1 MPKDRS
7 LVDQIAKKAASIS
20 KAVDEKRATVEKL
33 MAEAKFGKYY
43 KTKEELFNHLDE
55 FPPDASFIHN
65 RYGWTAQPMV
75 GYLSQN
81 YTANEEYAERM
92 RQYYKEFQEY
102 QEAENRKRHEAQMNN
117 FNDPNWTIDTMCDI
131 IAKSKHFGK
140 FVEGIK
146 KSYEPLKNNFTGPID
161 RFTLLDIYP
170 CGAFISSNDVCLYE
184 RYNKSF
190 GIKSPHSPCGVSP
203 HGEPMLTYF
212 ADFAKQYNYE
222 KHQIL
227 PSYYDMKNGRYNLLK
242 IERNGMYRLNARIE
256 FGNLSNFFK
265 DVDWAPFSICKDNMP
280 GLTPKN
286 TGMQNIVGLRKMDVN
301 AEIVSMFGR
310 SWNMQGPWG
319 QHLILIEADNAE
331 TLEKGMRLLDQYL
344 DIIDSFKAKLEK
356 AKKQW
361 DKTADE
367 YDAVLKEYMKA
378 QNELKAKNDDLTN
391 WTEKMVNKLRK
402 HGEIITAPFDG
413 IDKETDYE
421 TY

>member
-1 MPKDRS
+1 MLKADRS
-7 LVDQIAKKAASIS
+7 LVDQIAKKAASLS

-43 KTKEELFNHLDE
+43 ETKEELFKHLDE
-55 FPPDASFIHN
+55 YPPDATFIHN
-65 RYGWTAQPMV
+65 QFGWTAQPMA
-75 GYLSQN
+75 GYLSQSYN
-81 YTANEEYAERM
+81 ADDEFSDRM
-92 RQYYKEFQEY
+92 QRYYKEFQEY
-102 QEAENRKRHEAQMNN
+102 QEAQRLEKHKAQMDN

-146 KSYEPLKNNFTGPID
+146 KSYEPLKNNFSGPID

-170 CGAFISSNDVCLYE
+170 CESFISSGDTCLYE
-184 RYNKSF
+184 RYNKPHNNYDQ
-190 GIKSPHSPCGVSP
+190 SPHRPCGDNI
-203 HGEPMLTYF
+203 LTYF
-212 ADFAKQYNYE
+212 ATQYSYVKNLPNY
-222 KHQIL
+222 L
-227 PSYYDMKNGRYNLLK
+227 DMKNHGYNLLK

-265 DVDWAPFSICKDNMP
+265 DVDWVPFSICKDAMP
-280 GLTPKN
+280 GLTPEN
-286 TGMQNIVGLRKMDVN
+286 MGMQNIVGLRKMDVN

-361 DKTADE
+361 DENAEK
-367 YDAVLKEYMKA
+367 YDAVLKEYMKV
-378 QNELKAKNDDLTN
+378 QNELKAKNEDLTN

-402 HGEIITAPFDG
+402 QGEIITAPFDG
-413 IDKETDYE
+413 MDKETDYE
-421 TY
+421 TF

>member
-1 MPKDRS
+1 MSKDRS
-7 LVDQIAKKAASIS
+7 LVDQLAKKAACIS

-43 KTKEELFNHLDE
+43 ETKDELFNHLNE
-55 FPPDASFIHN
+55 FPPDATFIHN
-65 RYGWTAQPMV
+65 KYGWTAQPMV

-81 YTANEEYAERM
+81 YTADADYAERM
-92 RQYYKEFQEY
+92 QLYYKEFQEY
-102 QEAENRKRHEAQMNN
+102 QEEQQRKIHETQMNN
-117 FNDPNWTIDTMCDI
+117 FNDPIWTIDMMCGI

-170 CGAFISSNDVCLYE
+170 CEAFISNDDICLYE
-184 RYNKSF
+184 RYNKSAP
-190 GIKSPHSPCGVSP
+190 GSKSSPHSPCGVSP
-203 HGEPMLTYF
+203 RGEPTLTYF
-212 ADFAKQYNYE
+212 APSTERCYE
-222 KHQIL
+222 KYL
-227 PSYYDMKNGRYNLLK
+227 PNYYDMKNSGYNLLK
-242 IERNGMYRLNARIE
+242 IERNGMYRLNARIK

-265 DVDWAPFSICKDNMP
+265 DTDWSPSSICMDNTFNA
-280 GLTPKN
+280 LTSPKM
-286 TGMQNIVGLRKMDVN
+286 MQSVLGLRKMNVN

-310 SWNMQGPWG
+310 SWNMPSSTS
-319 QHLILIEADNAE
+319 LITIDADNAE
-331 TLEKGMRLLDQYL
+331 TLKKGMRLLDQYL
-344 DIIDSFKAKLEK
+344 DIIDTFKAKLEK
-356 AKKQW
+356 VKKQW

-391 WTEKMVNKLRK
+391 WTEKIVNKLRK
-402 HGEIITAPFDG
+402 HGEIITTPFDG

>member
-1 MPKDRS
+1 MLKADRS

-43 KTKEELFNHLDE
+43 ETKEELFKHLDE
-55 FPPDASFIHN
+55 YPPDASFIHN
-65 RYGWTAQPMV
+65 EYGWTAQPMA
-75 GYLSQN
+75 GYLSQSYN
-81 YTANEEYAERM
+81 ADDEFSDRM
-92 RQYYKEFQEY
+92 QRYYKEFQEY
-102 QEAENRKRHEAQMNN
+102 QEAQRREKHEAQMAN

-146 KSYEPLKNNFTGPID
+146 KSYEPLKNNFSGPID

-170 CGAFISSNDVCLYE
+170 CESFLASNDTCLYE
-184 RYNKSF
+184 RYNKPHNSYDQ
-190 GIKSPHSPCGVSP
+190 SPHRPCGDNIP
-203 HGEPMLTYF
+203 TYF
-212 ADFAKQYNYE
+212 ATQYNYT
-222 KHQIL
+222 KYL
-227 PSYYDMKNGRYNLLK
+227 PNYLDMKNHGYNLLK

-280 GLTPKN
+280 GLTPEN
-286 TGMQNIVGLRKMDVN
+286 MGMQNIVGLRRMNVN

-319 QHLILIEADNAE
+319 EHLVLIEADNAE
-331 TLEKGMRLLDQYL
+331 SLEKGMRLLDQYL
-344 DIIDSFKAKLEK
+344 DTIDSFKAKLEK

-361 DKTADE
+361 DEIADK
-367 YDAVLKEYMKA
+367 YDAVLKEYMK
-378 QNELKAKNDDLTN
+378 QLNELKAKNEDLTN

-402 HGEIITAPFDG
+402 QGEIITAPFDG

-421 TY
+421 TF

>member
-1 MPKDRS
+1 MSKDRS

-43 KTKEELFNHLDE
+43 KTKEELFNHLNE
-55 FPPDASFIHN
+55 FPPDATVIHN
-65 RYGWTAQPMV
+65 MYGWTAQPMV

-81 YTANEEYAERM
+81 YTADEEYAERM
-92 RQYYKEFQEY
+92 RRYYKEFQEY
-102 QEAENRKRHEAQMNN
+102 QEADNRKRHEEQMNN
-117 FNDPNWTIDTMCDI
+117 FNDPNWTIDTMCGI

-170 CGAFISSNDVCLYE
+170 CGAFISNDDICLYE

-190 GIKSPHSPCGVSP
+190 GTSPHSPCGVSP
-203 HGEPMLTYF
+203 RGEHMLSYF
-212 ADFAKQYNYE
+212 APSTEDCSE
-222 KHQIL
+222 KYL
-227 PSYYDMKNGRYNLLK
+227 PNYYDMKNSGYNLLK

-310 SWNMQGPWG
+310 SWNMQGHWG
-319 QHLILIEADNAE
+319 QHLISIKAYNAE

-361 DKTADE
+361 DMTADE

-402 HGEIITAPFDG
+402 HGEIIFTAPFDG

>member
-1 MPKDRS
+1 MSKDRS

-43 KTKEELFNHLDE
+43 KTKEELFNHLNE
-55 FPPDASFIHN
+55 FPPDATVIHN
-65 RYGWTAQPMV
+65 MYGWTAQPMV

-81 YTANEEYAERM
+81 YTADEEYAERM
-92 RQYYKEFQEY
+92 RRYYKEFQEY
-102 QEAENRKRHEAQMNN
+102 QEADNRKRHEEQMNN
-117 FNDPNWTIDTMCDI
+117 FNDPNWTIDTMCGI

-170 CGAFISSNDVCLYE
+170 CGAFISNDDICLYE

-190 GIKSPHSPCGVSP
+190 GTSPHSPCGVSP
-203 HGEPMLTYF
+203 RGEHMLSYF
-212 ADFAKQYNYE
+212 APSTEDCSE
-222 KHQIL
+222 KYL
-227 PSYYDMKNGRYNLLK
+227 PNYYDMKNSGYNLLK

-310 SWNMQGPWG
+310 SWNMQGHWG
-319 QHLILIEADNAE
+319 QHLISIKAYNAE
-331 TLEKGMRLLDQYL
+331 TLEKGMRLLDQ
-344 DIIDSFKAKLEK
+344 
-356 AKKQW
+356 
-361 DKTADE
+361 
-367 YDAVLKEYMKA
+367 
-378 QNELKAKNDDLTN
+378 
-391 WTEKMVNKLRK
+391 
-402 HGEIITAPFDG
+402 
-413 IDKETDYE
+413 
-421 TY
+421 

>member
-1 MPKDRS
+1 
-7 LVDQIAKKAASIS
+7 
-20 KAVDEKRATVEKL
+20 
-33 MAEAKFGKYY
+33 
-43 KTKEELFNHLDE
+43 
-55 FPPDASFIHN
+55 
-65 RYGWTAQPMV
+65 
-75 GYLSQN
+75 
-81 YTANEEYAERM
+81 
-92 RQYYKEFQEY
+92 
-102 QEAENRKRHEAQMNN
+102 
-117 FNDPNWTIDTMCDI
+117 
-131 IAKSKHFGK
+131 
-140 FVEGIK
+140 
-146 KSYEPLKNNFTGPID
+146 
-161 RFTLLDIYP
+161 
-170 CGAFISSNDVCLYE
+170 
-184 RYNKSF
+184 
-190 GIKSPHSPCGVSP
+190 
-203 HGEPMLTYF
+203 
-212 ADFAKQYNYE
+212 
-222 KHQIL
+222 
-227 PSYYDMKNGRYNLLK
+227 
-242 IERNGMYRLNARIE
+242 MYRLNARIE

-301 AEIVSMFGR
+301 TEIVSMFGR

-319 QHLILIEADNAE
+319 EHLILIEADDAK

-378 QNELKAKNDDLTN
+378 RNELKAKNEDLTN

>member
-1 MPKDRS
+1 MSKDRS

-43 KTKEELFNHLDE
+43 KTKEELFNHLNE
-55 FPPDASFIHN
+55 FPPDATVIHSM
-65 RYGWTAQPMV
+65 YGWTAQPMV

-81 YTANEEYAERM
+81 YTADEEYAERM
-92 RQYYKEFQEY
+92 RRYYKEFQEY
-102 QEAENRKRHEAQMNN
+102 QEAENRKRHEEQMNN

-170 CGAFISSNDVCLYE
+170 CGAFISNDYICLYE

-190 GIKSPHSPCGVSP
+190 GTSPHSPCGVSP
-203 HGEPMLTYF
+203 RGEHMLSYF
-212 ADFAKQYNYE
+212 APSTEDCSEKYLPNY
-222 KHQIL
+222 L
-227 PSYYDMKNGRYNLLK
+227 DMKSHGYNLLK

-286 TGMQNIVGLRKMDVN
+286 AGMQNIVGLRKMDVN
-301 AEIVSMFGR
+301 TEIVSMFGR

-319 QHLILIEADNAE
+319 EHLILIEADDAK
-331 TLEKGMRLLDQYL
+331 TLEKGIRLLDQYL

-413 IDKETDYE
+413 VDKETDYE

>member
-1 MPKDRS
+1 MSKDRS
-7 LVDQIAKKAASIS
+7 LVDQLAKKAASIS

-43 KTKEELFNHLDE
+43 ETKDELFNHLNE
-55 FPPDASFIHN
+55 FPPDATVIHN
-65 RYGWTAQPMV
+65 MYGWTAHPMV
-75 GYLSQN
+75 GYGYLSQN
-81 YTANEEYAERM
+81 YTADEEYAERM
-92 RQYYKEFQEY
+92 RRYYKEFQEY
-102 QEAENRKRHEAQMNN
+102 QEAENRKMHEAQMNN
-117 FNDPNWTIDTMCDI
+117 FNDPNWTIDTMCGI

-170 CGAFISSNDVCLYE
+170 CGAFISNDDICLYE

-190 GIKSPHSPCGVSP
+190 GTSPHSPCGVSP
-203 HGEPMLTYF
+203 RGEHMLSYF
-212 ADFAKQYNYE
+212 ATQYNRE
-222 KHQIL
+222 KYL
-227 PSYYDMKNGRYNLLK
+227 PNYLDMKSHGYNLLK

-301 AEIVSMFGR
+301 TEIVSMFGR

-319 QHLILIEADNAE
+319 EHLILIEADDAK

-378 QNELKAKNDDLTN
+378 RNELKAKNEDLTN

-413 IDKETDYE
+413 VDKETDYE

>member
-1 MPKDRS
+1 MSKDRS

-55 FPPDASFIHN
+55 FPPDVSFIHN

-81 YTANEEYAERM
+81 YTADEEYAERM
-92 RQYYKEFQEY
+92 RQYYKEFQEH

-170 CGAFISSNDVCLYE
+170 CEAFISNDDICLYE
-184 RYNKSF
+184 RYNKSSN
-190 GIKSPHSPCGVSP
+190 GTSPHSPCGVSP
-203 HGEPMLTYF
+203 HGDSMLTYF
-212 ADFAKQYNYE
+212 ATQYSHE
-222 KHQIL
+222 KYL
-227 PSYYDMKNGRYNLLK
+227 PNYYDMKNSRYDLLK

-265 DVDWAPFSICKDNMP
+265 DVDWSPFSICMGNMP
-280 GLTPKN
+280 ALSFSH
-286 TGMQNIVGLRKMDVN
+286 NILPILGLRKMNVN

-319 QHLILIEADNAE
+319 EHLVLIEADNAE

-356 AKKQW
+356 VKKQW

-378 QNELKAKNDDLTN
+378 QNMLKAKNEDLTN

-402 HGEIITAPFDG
+402 QGEIITAPFDG
-413 IDKETDYE
+413 VDKETDYE

>member
-1 MPKDRS
+1 MSKDRS
-7 LVDQIAKKAASIS
+7 LVDQLAKKAASIS
-20 KAVDEKRATVEKL
+20 KAVDEKRATVEQL

-43 KTKEELFNHLDE
+43 ETKDELFNHLNE
-55 FPPDASFIHN
+55 FPPNATFIHN

-81 YTANEEYAERM
+81 YTADEEYAERM
-92 RQYYKEFQEY
+92 WRYYKEFQEY
-102 QEAENRKRHEAQMNN
+102 QEAQNRKRHEEQMNN
-117 FNDPNWTIDTMCDI
+117 FNDPNWTIDTMCGI

-170 CGAFISSNDVCLYE
+170 CGAFISNDDICLYE

-190 GIKSPHSPCGVSP
+190 GTSPHSPCGVSP
-203 HGEPMLTYF
+203 RGEHMLSYF
-212 ADFAKQYNYE
+212 APSTEDCSE
-222 KHQIL
+222 KYL
-227 PSYYDMKNGRYNLLK
+227 PNYYDMKNSGYNLLK

-265 DVDWAPFSICKDNMP
+265 DDDWAPFSICKDNMP

-310 SWNMQGPWG
+310 SWNMQRPWG
-319 QHLILIEADNAE
+319 QHLISIEADNAE

-367 YDAVLKEYMKA
+367 YDVVLKEYMKA

>member
-1 MPKDRS
+1 MSKDRS
-7 LVDQIAKKAASIS
+7 LVDQIAKKAASLS
-20 KAVDEKRATVEKL
+20 KVVDEKRSTVEKL

-43 KTKEELFNHLDE
+43 ETKEDLFNHLNE
-55 FPPDASFIHN
+55 FPPDATVIHN
-65 RYGWTAQPMV
+65 MYGWTAQPMV

-81 YTANEEYAERM
+81 YTADEEYAERM
-92 RQYYKEFQEY
+92 RRYYKEFQEY
-102 QEAENRKRHEAQMNN
+102 QEAENRKRHEEQMNN
-117 FNDPNWTIDTMCDI
+117 FNDPNWTIDTMCGI

-170 CGAFISSNDVCLYE
+170 CGAFISNDDICLYE

-190 GIKSPHSPCGVSP
+190 GTSPHSPCGVSP
-203 HGEPMLTYF
+203 RGEHMLSYF
-212 ADFAKQYNYE
+212 APSTEDCSE
-222 KHQIL
+222 KYL
-227 PSYYDMKNGRYNLLK
+227 PNYYDMKNSGKYNLLK

-310 SWNMQGPWG
+310 SWNMQRPWG
-319 QHLILIEADNAE
+319 QHLISIGADNAE

-361 DKTADE
+361 DMTADE

>member
-55 FPPDASFIHN
+55 FSPDASFIHN

-81 YTANEEYAERM
+81 YTADAEYAERM

-102 QEAENRKRHEAQMNN
+102 QEAQNREMHEAQMNN

-170 CGAFISSNDVCLYE
+170 CGAYISNDDICLYE
-184 RYNKSF
+184 RYNKSS
-190 GIKSPHSPCGVSP
+190 GTSPHSPCGVSP
-203 HGEPMLTYF
+203 RGNNMLTYF
-212 ADFAKQYNYE
+212 ATQYNSE
-222 KHQIL
+222 KYL
-227 PSYYDMKNGRYNLLK
+227 PNYLDMKSHGYNLLK

-265 DVDWAPFSICKDNMP
+265 DVDWAPFSICIDHMP
-280 GLTPKN
+280 GLTPVN
-286 TGMQNIVGLRKMDVN
+286 MRMQSIVGLRKMDVN

-344 DIIDSFKAKLEK
+344 DIIDTFKAKLEK

-367 YDAVLKEYMKA
+367 YDAVLKEYMKV
-378 QNELKAKNDDLTN
+378 QNVLKAKNEDLTN
-391 WTEKMVNKLRK
+391 WTEKLVNKLHK
-402 HGEIITAPFDG
+402 QGEIITAPFDG

>member
-1 MPKDRS
+1 MSKDRS
-7 LVDQIAKKAASIS
+7 LVDQLAKKAASIS
-20 KAVDEKRATVEKL
+20 KAVDEKRATVEQL
-33 MAEAKFGKYY
+33 MAEAKFSKYY
-43 KTKEELFNHLDE
+43 ETKDELFNHLNE
-55 FPPDASFIHN
+55 FPPDATVIHN
-65 RYGWTAQPMV
+65 MYGWTAQPMV

-81 YTANEEYAERM
+81 YTADEEYAERM
-92 RQYYKEFQEY
+92 RRYYKEFQEY
-102 QEAENRKRHEAQMNN
+102 QSKKSKRHEAQMNN

-170 CGAFISSNDVCLYE
+170 CKAFISNDDICLYE

-190 GIKSPHSPCGVSP
+190 GTSPHSPR
-203 HGEPMLTYF
+203 GERMLSYF
-212 ADFAKQYNYE
+212 ATQHNSE
-222 KHQIL
+222 KYL
-227 PSYYDMKNGRYNLLK
+227 PNYYDMKNSGYNLLK

-301 AEIVSMFGR
+301 TEIVSMFGR

-319 QHLILIEADNAE
+319 EHLILIEADDAK

-356 AKKQW
+356 TKKQW

-378 QNELKAKNDDLTN
+378 QNELKVKNDDLTN

>member
-1 MPKDRS
+1 MSKDRS

-43 KTKEELFNHLDE
+43 ETKDELFNHLNE
-55 FPPDASFIHN
+55 FPPNATFIHN

-81 YTANEEYAERM
+81 YTADADYAECM
-92 RQYYKEFQEY
+92 RRYYKEFQEY
-102 QEAENRKRHEAQMNN
+102 QEAENRKRHEEQMNN
-117 FNDPNWTIDTMCDI
+117 FNDPNWTIDTMCGI

-146 KSYEPLKNNFTGPID
+146 KSYEPLKNNLTGPID

-170 CGAFISSNDVCLYE
+170 CGAFISNDDICLYE

-190 GIKSPHSPCGVSP
+190 GTSPHSPCGVSP
-203 HGEPMLTYF
+203 RGEHMLSYF
-212 ADFAKQYNYE
+212 APSTEDCSE
-222 KHQIL
+222 KYL
-227 PSYYDMKNGRYNLLK
+227 PNYYDMKNSGYNLLK

-319 QHLILIEADNAE
+319 QHLISIKADNAE

-361 DKTADE
+361 DMTADE

-413 IDKETDYE
+413 IDKETEYE

>member
-1 MPKDRS
+1 MSKDCRS

-81 YTANEEYAERM
+81 YTADEEYAERM

-102 QEAENRKRHEAQMNN
+102 QEAQNRKRHEVQMNN

-170 CGAFISSNDVCLYE
+170 CGAYISNDDICLYE
-184 RYNKSF
+184 RYNQSS
-190 GIKSPHSPCGVSP
+190 GKSPHSPCSLSSR
-203 HGEPMLTYF
+203 GEPMLTYF
-212 ADFAKQYNYE
+212 STQYNYE
-222 KHQIL
+222 NYL
-227 PSYYDMKNGRYNLLK
+227 PNYHDMKNTGYNLLK

-265 DVDWAPFSICKDNMP
+265 DVDWAPFSICKAIMP
-280 GLTPKN
+280 GLTPVN
-286 TGMQNIVGLRKMDVN
+286 MGMQSIVGLRKMDVN

-310 SWNMQGPWG
+310 SWNMKGPMG
-319 QHLILIEADNAE
+319 DEYLIFIEADNAE
-331 TLEKGMRLLDQYL
+331 KLEKGMRLLDQYL

-367 YDAVLKEYMKA
+367 YDAVLKEYMQKL
-378 QNELKAKNDDLTN
+378 NELKAKNEDLTN
-391 WTEKMVNKLRK
+391 WTEKIVNKLRK
-402 HGEIITAPFDG
+402 QGEIITAPFDG
-413 IDKETDYE
+413 VDKETDHE

>member
-1 MPKDRS
+1 MSKDRS

-43 KTKEELFNHLDE
+43 KTKEELFNHLNE
-55 FPPDASFIHN
+55 FPPDATVIHN
-65 RYGWTAQPMV
+65 MYGWTAQPMV

-81 YTANEEYAERM
+81 YTADEEYAERM
-92 RQYYKEFQEY
+92 RRYYKEFQEY
-102 QEAENRKRHEAQMNN
+102 QEAENRKRHEEQMNN
-117 FNDPNWTIDTMCDI
+117 FNDPNWTIDTMCGI

-170 CGAFISSNDVCLYE
+170 CGAFISNDDICLYE

-190 GIKSPHSPCGVSP
+190 GTSPHSPCGVSP
-203 HGEPMLTYF
+203 RGEHMLSYF
-212 ADFAKQYNYE
+212 APSTEDCSE
-222 KHQIL
+222 KYL
-227 PSYYDMKNGRYNLLK
+227 PNYYDMKNSGYNLLK

-319 QHLILIEADNAE
+319 QHLISIKAYNAE

-361 DKTADE
+361 DMTADE

>member
-1 MPKDRS
+1 MFKDRS
-7 LVDQIAKKAASIS
+7 LVDQLAKKAASIS
-20 KAVDEKRATVEKL
+20 KAVDEKEQLLNNL

-43 KTKEELFNHLDE
+43 ETKDELFNHLNE
-55 FPPDASFIHN
+55 FPPDATVIHN
-65 RYGWTAQPMV
+65 MYGWTAQPMV

-81 YTANEEYAERM
+81 YTADEEYAERM
-92 RQYYKEFQEY
+92 RRYYKEFQEY
-102 QEAENRKRHEAQMNN
+102 QEAQNRKRHEEQMNN
-117 FNDPNWTIDTMCDI
+117 FNDPNWTIDTMCGI

-170 CGAFISSNDVCLYE
+170 CKAFISNDDICLYE

-190 GIKSPHSPCGVSP
+190 GTSPHSPCGVSP
-203 HGEPMLTYF
+203 RGERMLSYF
-212 ADFAKQYNYE
+212 ATQHNSEKYLPNY
-222 KHQIL
+222 L
-227 PSYYDMKNGRYNLLK
+227 DMKSHGYNLLK

-256 FGNLSNFFK
+256 FGNLSDFFK

-310 SWNMQGPWG
+310 SWNMQGPCG

-331 TLEKGMRLLDQYL
+331 KLEKGMRLLDQYL
-344 DIIDSFKAKLEK
+344 DTIDSFKAKLEK

-367 YDAVLKEYMKA
+367 YDAVLKEYMQKL
-378 QNELKAKNDDLTN
+378 NELKAKNDDLTN

-413 IDKETDYE
+413 VDKKTDYE